1 MATPAGFTNFLQ
13 GDPRIM
19 EYGVGEDV
27 PIGGVAGY
35 GAGISHYVR
44 RVSKQDLAKIPS
56 EEEYKRI
63 KEEER
68 RIVRERYDKLRPW
81 AERWHRYMSGPKA
94 STGWPAEPAEPELS
108 MKSRRG
114 YIVEKKAEKELSIY
128 KSLSGSLENLPS
140 DVQEDIDSIE
150 YTEDPTMRMLQI
162 DIDTKP
168 ININNLIEAAVR
180 YAKELRIYILRE
192 KYRGNGYSLDKA
204 IEINSKETPSNEEV
218 IDALFKLFVK
228 REEEK
233 VREAHPPPKS
243 GNGRAGMQYTQ
254 FFDEWMSQRMMEKL
268 PKIQTVVDQVRAR
281 LSIQSN
287 LSNLS
292 ALPSKSGSKINVSAL
307 YGAAPPPAAQP
318 LPSLQ
323 VLQPQNPGTE
333 VNLGGR
339 RKTHRRKNKKSKRS
353 KAKTKSKAKRKA

>member
-1 MATPAGFTNFLQ
+1 
-13 GDPRIM
+13 
-19 EYGVGEDV
+19 
-27 PIGGVAGY
+27 
-35 GAGISHYVR
+35 
-44 RVSKQDLAKIPS
+44 
-56 EEEYKRI
+56 
-63 KEEER
+63 
-68 RIVRERYDKLRPW
+68 
-81 AERWHRYMSGPKA
+81 
-94 STGWPAEPAEPELS
+94 
-108 MKSRRG
+108 
-114 YIVEKKAEKELSIY
+114 
-128 KSLSGSLENLPS
+128 
-140 DVQEDIDSIE
+140 
-150 YTEDPTMRMLQI
+150 MRMLQI

-254 FFDEWMSQRMMEKL
+254 FFDEWMSQRMRIKL

-292 ALPSKSGSKINVSAL
+292 PLPSKKVPKINVSAL
-307 YGAAPPPAAQP
+307 YGAAPPAAQP
-318 LPSLQ
+318 LAPLEIPK
-323 VLQPQNPGTE
+323 PQNPGTE